1 MTDQGEIKKTDA
13 PQPEIEDEDVEGH
26 SMARQADGGPDDFL
40 RTRIAQPRID
50 GDDEDV
56 EGHFG
61 HLRSPSSRGE

>member
-1 MTDQGEIKKTDA
+1 MTDQDETRKTDA
-13 PQPEIEDEDVEGH
+13 PQPEIEGEDVEGH
-26 SMARQADGGPDDFL
+26 SMARQSGGEPDDFL

>member
-1 MTDQGEIKKTDA
+1 MTDQDETKKADT
-13 PQPEIEDEDVEGH
+13 PEPELEGDVEGH

-61 HLRSPSSRGE
+61 HLKSPSSRGE